1 METCIVETGL
11 LRKKPCGNAAV
22 TKCVNCETPL
32 CAQHAV
38 AQLSAAQKK
47 TGAFMCKECDD
58 ARKQYDKNQAK
69 HEKDKRDAEMMKS
82 LANPGAP
89 KPKAAAAAPAPAPG
103 SAPAKDAPPAGGGG
117 NQIPDTIEYKPEPKK
132 K

>member
-11 LRKKPCGNAAV
+11 LRKKPCGQTSV
-22 TKCVNCETPL
+22 TKCANCEIPL

-47 TGAFMCKECDD
+47 TGAFLCKECDE
-58 ARKQYDKNQAK
+58 ARRQFEKNQTAVVK
-69 HEKDKRDAEMMKS
+69 Q
-82 LANPGAP
+82 
-89 KPKAAAAAPAPAPG
+89 AAAKPPAPAAKAPAPAKPPDK
-103 SAPAKDAPPAGGGG
+103 PAEGGGAG
-117 NQIPDTIEYKPEPKK
+117 ESIPDTIEYRPEPKK